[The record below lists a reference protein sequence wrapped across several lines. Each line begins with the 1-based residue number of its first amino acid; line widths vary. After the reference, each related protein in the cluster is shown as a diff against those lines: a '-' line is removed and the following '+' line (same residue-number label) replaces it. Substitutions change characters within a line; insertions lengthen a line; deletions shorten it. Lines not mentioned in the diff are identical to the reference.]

1 MSAEA
6 GVKKATSRE
15 AGVRA
20 QAYQIVLL
28 PGDGIGPEVTAG
40 AVEVLRAVE
49 ERFGLRFDVQEALVG
64 GAAIDAAGTPLPQ
77 ETFDLCQRSDAILL
91 GAVGGPKWDSLKP
104 EERPEIGALLPLR
117 GRLGLFANL
126 RPARLYE
133 PLIGASSLRAEV
145 VRGLD
150 LLVLRELTGGLYF
163 GTPKGI
169 KKEGKGHRAI
179 NTLTY
184 TTSEIERVT
193 RMAFELAQGRRR
205 KVTSVDKAN
214 VLESGQLWREVV
226 SGVSTEFPEVEIEHM
241 YVDNCAMQLIRD
253 PRQFDVLL
261 TGNLFGDILSD
272 EAAMLTGSIGM
283 LPSASLGPRGDAGPR
298 GLFEPVHGTA
308 PEIAGR
314 NVANPIATILSTGM
328 MLEFALGQREGAQ
341 AVERA
346 VVQVLE
352 KGGRTA
358 DIASPGTQALGTR
371 EMSSLIAQAVREGT

>member
-1 MSAEA
+1 M
-6 GVKKATSRE
+6 TT
-15 AGVRA
+15 
-20 QAYQIVLL
+20 QAYQIALL

-49 ERFGLRFDVQEALVG
+49 ERFGLQFNVQEALVG
-64 GAAIDAAGTPLPQ
+64 GAAIDAAGTALPE
-77 ETFDLCQRSDAILL
+77 ETFNLCQRSDAILL
-91 GAVGGPKWDSLKP
+91 GAVGGPKWDNLKS

-117 GRLGLFANL
+117 GQLGLFANL

-184 TTSEIERVT
+184 TTSEIERVA
-193 RMAFELAQGRRR
+193 RLAFELAQGRRK

-214 VLESGQLWREVV
+214 VLESSQLWREVV
-226 SGVSTEFPEVEIEHM
+226 SGVSAEFPEIEIEHM

-283 LPSASLGPRGDAGPR
+283 LPSASLGSRGDEGPR

-308 PEIAGR
+308 PEITGR
-314 NVANPIATILSTGM
+314 NIANPIATILSAGM

-358 DIASPGTQALGTR
+358 DIASPGAQPLGTR